1 LSPTEP
7 KKFATNA
14 NGHFYESV
22 VFVEAVKTKN
32 QSLIRSDY
40 ADAVKTLAA
49 TLAAL
54 ESAEKN
60 GEPIEVPKVDLG

>member
-1 LSPTEP
+1 VRHQR
-7 KKFATNA
+7 

-22 VFVEAVKTKN
+22 VFVEAVRTKN

-40 ADAVKTLAA
+40 ADAVKTLAV

-54 ESAEKN
+54 ESADK
-60 GEPIEVPKVDLG
+60 GGMPVEVPSV